1 MTSLEYRQ
9 RLLDFDRQCGDLS
22 DTERAWRLIEH
33 AAYLLGRAIIARRE
47 PPLVGDDSIER

>member
-9 RLLDFDRQCGDLS
+9 RLLEFDRQCDLP

-33 AAYLLGRAIIARRE
+33 AAYLMGRAIIARRE

>member
-9 RLLDFDRQCGDLS
+9 RLLDFDRQCDLP

-47 PPLVGDDSIER
+47 PPLVGDDSIEG

>member
-9 RLLDFDRQCGDLS
+9 RLLEFDRKCDCS
-22 DTERAWRLIEH
+22 DVERAQRLIEH
-33 AAYLLGRAIIARRE
+33 AAYLLGLALIARRE